1 MPDGSNLPAAYGPH
15 TRSAEGNAVTYATL
29 RLWNEQA
36 FSYAEMSGP
45 VDLTPDE
52 ARRLHDGRL
61 VIVLSVRS
69 L

>member
-1 MPDGSNLPAAYGPH
+1 MPDGSNVPAAYSPRAQGAKG
-15 TRSAEGNAVTYATL
+15 TAVTYATL